1 MFLLDRKHGCRKELS
16 WAPECFG
23 ELRESVSL
31 SQRIFKSIN
40 PFPFPGSSGYDLFT
54 SALLGLL
61 FSIYSK
67 STDDSKYHC
76 SVKDRLTLFFQGSFS
91 HDHEFLASFDCHSLL
106 VPECHHLKH

>member
-1 MFLLDRKHGCRKELS
+1 MDAEKNYHGRQNVLENLGKVS
-16 WAPECFG
+16 VY
-23 ELRESVSL
+23 LREFS
-31 SQRIFKSIN
+31 N
-40 PFPFPGSSGYDLFT
+40 PSTHFPFPGSWGYDLFT